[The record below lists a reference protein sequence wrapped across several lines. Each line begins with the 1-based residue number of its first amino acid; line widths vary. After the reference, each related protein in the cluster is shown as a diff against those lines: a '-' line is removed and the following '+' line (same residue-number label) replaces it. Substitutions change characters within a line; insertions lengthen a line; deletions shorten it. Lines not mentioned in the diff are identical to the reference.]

1 MFNINGW
8 ELVVL
13 AILFIALFGPERIPR
28 IVVDGLKLMRQL
40 REAAETA
47 TADITRELE
56 AAARD
61 LDEVKRSVTD
71 LGAGV
76 KKDVG
81 GAMDAVSAEVE
92 RATSPAAGPTR
103 PSAGPATEN
112 RIAPP
117 GASPDDAADDAT
129 KSGPTDAAVDGTPTA
144 EPGARTPADGGESAV
159 DPEPEGAAGD
169 AP

>member
-81 GAMDAVSAEVE
+81 GAMDRVSAEVE
-92 RATSPAAGPTR
+92 RATSPAAGQTR
-103 PSAGPATEN
+103 PSAAPATEN

-117 GASPDDAADDAT
+117 GA
-129 KSGPTDAAVDGTPTA
+129 GTDAPAEAASKDAPADADADGTPTA
-144 EPGARTPADGGESAV
+144 EAGTRAPADGGESAI
-159 DPEPEGAAGD
+159 DAEPEGAAED